1 MEDLHFQTFIHVPNV
16 FGRIVGDDE
25 LGDYQY
31 SQYARVFDYHNQE
44 WCYRS
49 VADRQIFL
57 LSMEH
62 YFNQKLRRDG
72 VVYIND
78 VYEAL
83 GFDRVEEYERQVG
96 WLYSLDYEGDNFISF
111 YPIHPLTFGR
121 KWITKMDSFVLD
133 FNAIGNLKRYL

>member
-1 MEDLHFQTFIHVPNV
+1 MEQLDFQTFIHTPNT
-16 FGRIVGDDE
+16 FGRMVSDDE

-31 SQYARVFDYHNQE
+31 SQYARVFDCDNKE
-44 WCYRS
+44 WRNRR

-57 LSMEH
+57 LFMEH
-62 YFNQKLRRDG
+62 YFNVRLRREG

-111 YPIHPLTFGR
+111 QPIHPLTFGLG
-121 KWITKMDSFVLD
+121 WITERDAFVLD
-133 FNAIGNLKRYL
+133 FNATGNLKRYL